1 MSKMYLVTTLEKE
14 YRSYKCDVIA
24 ESEEEARDKAHR
36 GDVEDRSMS
45 DYVDTVGVEEILE
58 VIEL

>member
-24 ESEEEARDKAHR
+24 ESEEEARDKAQR
-36 GDVEDRSMS
+36 GDVEERSTS

-58 VIEL
+58 VIEI